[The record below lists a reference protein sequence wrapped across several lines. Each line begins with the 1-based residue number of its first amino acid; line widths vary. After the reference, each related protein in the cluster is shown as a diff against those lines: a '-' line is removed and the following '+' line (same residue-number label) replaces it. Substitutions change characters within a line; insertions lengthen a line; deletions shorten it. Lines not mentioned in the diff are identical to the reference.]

1 MKNEQLYK
9 LFLENPVVCTDTRNA
24 TMGSVFFALKGDT
37 FDGNDYALKA
47 LETCAFA
54 VVDRAELA
62 SEARCF
68 FVDNVL
74 EALQNLAR
82 YHRRKL
88 NTTILSITGTNGK
101 TTTKELVAAIL
112 KKKYSVVATEGN
124 LNNHI
129 GVPLTLLR
137 LTPEDHFGIIE
148 MGASGPQEIARLC
161 EIAMPNFGL
170 ITNVGKA
177 HLEGFGSFDGVKK
190 AKAEM
195 YDYLYEHDG
204 VAFVNADNENL
215 EDMRP
220 PRKSIMYGKSKFT
233 HCQGEI
239 LGSEPFLKMRWVST
253 ENMLFDEEVAWDDP
267 DYLINSQ
274 LVGNYNFE
282 NILAAVC
289 IGNYFGVPAQKIKQA
304 VEEYKPVNNRSQLVK
319 TEKNTLFLDMYN
331 ANPTSMEAAI
341 FNFKLLDVP
350 GKFAILGDMLELG
363 KSSQHEH
370 KAILDLLETSGFE
383 KLILVG
389 ENFKNVANSQ
399 NHLAFVHVDELV
411 GWILSNPVQNKNI
424 LVKGSRGVHLE
435 KIIGLL

>member
-24 TMGSVFFALKGDT
+24 TKGSVFFALKGNN

-47 LETCAFA
+47 LETCAYA

-62 SEARCF
+62 SEPRCF
-68 FVDNVL
+68 LVDNVL
-74 EALQNLAR
+74 ESLQNLAR

-137 LTPEDHFGIIE
+137 LTPDDHFGIIE
-148 MGASGPQEIARLC
+148 MGASGPGEIARLC
-161 EIAMPNFGL
+161 EIAMPNYGL

-239 LGSEPFLKMRWVST
+239 LDTDTFLKMRWVST
-253 ENMLFDEEVAWDDP
+253 ENMLFDDEVAWDDP

-274 LVGNYNFE
+274 LFGNYNFE

-289 IGNYFGVPAQKIKQA
+289 IGNYFGVPAQKIKHA
-304 VEEYKPVNNRSQLVK
+304 VENYKPANNRSQLIK
-319 TEKNTLFLDMYN
+319 TENNTLFLDMYN

-341 FNFKLLDVP
+341 LNYKSADIL
-350 GKFAILGDMLELG
+350 GKYAILGDMLELG
-363 KSSQHEH
+363 NNALQEH
-370 KAILDLLETSGFE
+370 KAIVQLLEGCGFE
-383 KLILVG
+383 KVIFVG
-389 ENFKNVANSQ
+389 ENFKGLANNPDTLSFLQ
-399 NHLAFVHVDELV
+399 VDELV
-411 GWILSNPVQNKNI
+411 EWIISNPIRGKNI
-424 LVKGSRGVHLE
+424 LVKGSRGIHLE
-435 KIIGLL
+435 KTIALL